1 MTDKTNDKNS
11 ISSSV
16 KDADDNTKA
25 SPSVVKKEKDS
36 RQRREKENKIPPLD
50 WRQSDNSSHTLPPPK
65 SKGISPRKP
74 RSRSRPGDSFV
85 QAVHAKSRDIVLR
98 DRKDQWIKD
107 QHIKRSAYKEV
118 TSLKTWP
125 LQELALQDYNDL
137 VKVYLNDDEKDKHG
151 VVKSRDGLLRVPDHQ
166 YGDSSSSC
174 NSTDKKRIMKDK
186 ASSPGKSQQKHSYRE
201 GFLDERRIPAH
212 NVVPTKLSDEDDETT
227 ANKLDPAQKFDTSG
241 LWSMEPRVFSVE
253 KANGKRKYLV
263 GHLGR
268 VMDFMWR
275 KTDRCSRYFYE
286 MILEKTPCRLY
297 FDLEFSIPDNPN
309 IDVEQLMNEL
319 YDELLQ
325 ELKTSFPGRHTE
337 GLDRSHIVDL
347 DSSTPQKFSRHW
359 IVHLPSQ
366 ALFVDTSQAGKFV
379 KRFVQRLADEVATEQ
394 LKERR
399 PQLQDY
405 LFVNPKGTLA
415 KHHINDD
422 SKATTINIPL
432 SQKTCFVDLGV
443 YTRNRLFRLLGCSK
457 FGKSPDCALRIAE
470 MNQFPFPKGFGNEH
484 FYVPAMDM
492 AKSQSTTQHSN
503 SDSSDNKDNSNDD
516 EEEHNTLEKFKAMT
530 DWSPHAE
537 ALCKTLVVPMNGRKI
552 DYPILPEIVDATDSK
567 SIPDH
572 FSASTTT
579 MDGKAL
585 RKTYTFTCSG
595 PSFGTSPYPFIDDF
609 ISNELA
615 NRGGVRGSIRSWTLD
630 YGPEDSENGNT
641 IKRVPAGIAYQMSR
655 NRWCECI
662 GRSHKSNNILWRV
675 SFQTKQ
681 CVQSCFDPDCRRM
694 NFRGTPVDLSIDA
707 VQQLEDA
714 LFEETIGQMDDAD
727 LLAQNKSA
735 AKKASV
741 NDNDNLG
748 FDSADDAE
756 LEKAMMELNVGSPL
770 AKKRPEIPNSSS
782 WTAKESSAKTK
793 DTGVAAL
800 SDDALLDAII
810 QNPELFG

>member
-1 MTDKTNDKNS
+1 M
-11 ISSSV
+11 
-16 KDADDNTKA
+16 
-25 SPSVVKKEKDS
+25 
-36 RQRREKENKIPPLD
+36 
-50 WRQSDNSSHTLPPPK
+50 
-65 SKGISPRKP
+65 
-74 RSRSRPGDSFV
+74 
-85 QAVHAKSRDIVLR
+85 QAVHAKSRDNVLR

-107 QHIKRSAYKEV
+107 QHIKRSAFKEV

-125 LQELALQDYNDL
+125 LQELALKDYNAL
-137 VKVYLNDDEKDKHG
+137 VQVYLNTDDKKDKPG
-151 VVKSRDGLLRVPDHQ
+151 VVKNSDGLLLPDHQ

-174 NSTDKKRIMKDK
+174 NSTDKKRSMKDK

-201 GFLDERRIPAH
+201 GFLEERRIPAH
-212 NVVPTKLSDEDDETT
+212 NVVPTKISDEDDGETT
-227 ANKLDPAQKFDTSG
+227 TTILYPAHKFDTSG

-309 IDVEQLMNEL
+309 IDVEQLMNEF

-325 ELKTSFPGRHTE
+325 ELKTSFPGRHTG
-337 GLDRSHIVDL
+337 GLERKHIVDL

-379 KRFVQRLADEVATEQ
+379 KRFIQRLADEVATEQ

-399 PQLQDY
+399 PHLQSY
-405 LFVNPKGTLA
+405 LFVNPKGILA
-415 KHHINDD
+415 KNNDNG
-422 SKATTINIPL
+422 SNAATINIPL

-443 YTRNRLFRLLGCSK
+443 YTRNRLFRLLGCTK

-470 MNQFPFPKGFGNEH
+470 MNQFPFPKGFGNDQ

-492 AKSQSTTQHSN
+492 AKSQSTTQNSN
-503 SDSSDNKDNSNDD
+503 SDSSDNEDNKNED
-516 EEEHNTLEKFKAMT
+516 EEERDTLERFKVMT

-537 ALCKTLVVPMNGRKI
+537 ALCMTLVVPMNGRKI
-552 DYPILPEIVDATDSK
+552 DYPILPEIVDASDSK

-572 FSASTTT
+572 FSAPTTT
-579 MDGKAL
+579 GGGKAFQ
-585 RKTYTFTCSG
+585 KTYTFTCSG
-595 PSFGTSPYPFIDDF
+595 PSFGTSPYPSIDNF

-615 NRGGVRGSIRSWTLD
+615 SRGGVHGSIRSWTLD
-630 YGPEDSENGNT
+630 YGPEDSENGNN
-641 IKRVPAGIAYQMSR
+641 KRVPTSIAYQMSR

-694 NFRGTPVDLSIDA
+694 NFRGTPVDLPLDA
-707 VQQLEDA
+707 AQQLEDA
-714 LFEETIGQMDDAD
+714 LFEEAIGQMDDTE
-727 LLAQNKSA
+727 LLAQSNPA
-735 AKKASV
+735 AKKAPV
-741 NDNDNLG
+741 DDNDNLG

-756 LEKAMMELNVGSPL
+756 LEKAMMELNFGSPL
-770 AKKRPEIPNSSS
+770 AKKRLE
-782 WTAKESSAKTK
+782 TSARNPCTVKTG
-793 DTGVAAL
+793 DSGVAAL
-800 SDDALLDAII
+800 SDDALLDAIL